1 MSTPTFETDRLIL
14 RELRIQDAHS
24 YQKYFNDYEV
34 LKFLSAN
41 VPWPYPEDGARF
53 YIENMVIPHQGK
65 NRWDWGIFLK
75 ENPEELIGSIGL
87 FHPGI
92 PENRGFWL
100 ARKYWG
106 MGIMTEAVKPVM
118 DFAFDVL
125 NLDEMI
131 FANAVQNKAS
141 HRVKEK
147 TGATLLEIRPGKY
160 VDKSITKQEIWKLTK
175 AEWQRISSN

>member
-14 RELRIQDAHS
+14 REVRISDAHS

-34 LKFLSAN
+34 LKYLSAN
-41 VPWPYPEDGARF
+41 VPWPYPENGAEF
-53 YIENMVIPHQGK
+53 YIKNMVIPNQGK
-65 NRWDWGIFLK
+65 SRWDWGIFLK
-75 ENPEELIGSIGL
+75 ENPNELIGSIGL

-100 ARKYWG
+100 ARKFWG
-106 MGIMTEAVKPVM
+106 KGFMTEAVKPVM

-125 NLDEMI
+125 NLDELI

-147 TGATLLEIRPGKY
+147 TGATLIEVRPGKY
-160 VDKSITKQEIWKLTK
+160 VDKNITEQEIWKLTK
-175 AEWQRISSN
+175 KDWKKS